1 MQISGTVA
9 FNAPLQA
16 VWKALITPETLAE
29 CTPGLES
36 WSEQAPAHTF
46 ELRLAW
52 QMTPKNR
59 IRVPVVVVW
68 ETLSPP
74 TEMTIA
80 FEIGMGQP
88 PLTGTGELTLS
99 AETPATTSLAFALQ
113 IDAANPMTGKVVQNL
128 APRFLDTFFSNL
140 RRAVEGAPPQTA
152 PN

>member
-9 FNAPLQA
+9 FNAPIQA

-52 QMTPKNR
+52 QLTTQNH

-68 ETLSPP
+68 EALSPP
-74 TEMTIA
+74 TKMTIA
-80 FEIGMGQP
+80 FEIGIGQP

-99 AETPATTSLAFALQ
+99 AETPTTTSLAFVLQ
-113 IDAANPMTGKVVQNL
+113 LDAANPMTRKMVQNL

-140 RRAVEGAPPQTA
+140 RRAVEATPP
-152 PN
+152 N